1 MEQPNDLKK
10 ILSTDNI
17 EVLDDSP
24 KKNNKQYNSLDSMT
38 ALLNMVD
45 NECTNIENKSWSKID
60 KVNKNSILKK
70 FIEDYIIENKL
81 NDDLAK
87 QLKSLL
93 IKSFNNNLLNK
104 QSDVKYNIKTQKIEK
119 INILSLNEVTNKYEI
134 IMKDN
139 KVKVAPKTKSM
150 TNIDRVLN
158 RSKKNR

>member
-17 EVLDDSP
+17 NELDDSP
-24 KKNNKQYNSLDSMT
+24 KKQYNSLDSM
-38 ALLNMVD
+38 ADLLNMVD
-45 NECTNIENKSWSKID
+45 NERSNIENKPWSKID
-60 KVNKNSILKK
+60 KVNKNTILKK
-70 FIEDYIIENKL
+70 FINDYIIENEL
-81 NDDLAK
+81 SDDSAK
-87 QLKSLL
+87 QFKSLL

-104 QSDVKYNIKTQKIEK
+104 QSDVKYNIKAQKIEK
-119 INILSLNEVTNKYEI
+119 IIILSLNEDTNKYEI